1 MSRALRSSLGSKIT
15 AYLTLKKA
23 LGRRFAAE
31 TNVLVHL
38 DRFLV
43 GHRIRA
49 LSPGAF
55 TAWSMT
61 LDHLTPTVRR
71 KRMRIVRNFCLY
83 LRRSDRDH
91 FVPDPAGFPAH
102 QAPRRPHIFSEAQV
116 AKLLRV
122 ATSLPSW
129 TTSLLRAAVLRI
141 AVVLLYTTGLRRGEL
156 VRLAISD
163 YDATEQTLLVR
174 QSKFHKSRIVA
185 LSRSTALEM
194 ERYLRARRRF
204 PHGVD
209 APLLVT
215 NHGGVKAYSGG
226 GLGVAMHRLFQMAGI
241 HTSTG
246 RVPRT
251 HDLRHTYAVHALL
264 RWYRAGVDVQ
274 AKLPALAIAMGH
286 VSIASTAYYLAF
298 LEPVAAAA
306 SARFARHCRQ
316 IFSTSGD
323 RR

>member
-1 MSRALRSSLGSKIT
+1 MSRALRSPLGPQIT

-31 TNVLVHL
+31 TDVLAHL

-43 GHRIRA
+43 RRRIRA
-49 LSPGAF
+49 LSPSAF

-71 KRMRIVRNFCLY
+71 NRMRIVRNFCLY
-83 LRRSDRDH
+83 LRRSDRSH

-102 QAPRRPHIFSEAQV
+102 HAPKHPHIFSEAQI

-129 TTSLLRAAVLRI
+129 STSLLRAAVLRI
-141 AVVLLYTTGLRRGEL
+141 AIVLLYTAGLRRGEL
-156 VRLAISD
+156 IRLVISD

-174 QSKFHKSRIVA
+174 RSKFHKSRIVA
-185 LSRSTALEM
+185 LSKSTAVEI

-204 PHGVD
+204 PHDDD

-215 NHGGVKAYSGG
+215 NHGGFKAYSGG
-226 GLGVAMHRLFQMAGI
+226 GIGVAMHRLFRMVGI
-241 HTSTG
+241 RTFTG

-251 HDLRHTYAVHALL
+251 HDLRHTHAVHALL
-264 RWYRAGVDVQ
+264 RWYRAGVDIQ

-316 IFSTSGD
+316 IFASSGG